1 MSSFAHVIVTSANDA
16 RPSSYLS
23 SRTEQ
28 IGLLRDTLG
37 DRSEHVELADSEDCY
52 RSPSAA
58 LDRYRDFLRKKYE
71 AGAAWIRIVGEP
83 ALAGRSDAEITACTR
98 YESIINLAFASA
110 PATIVCPYDT
120 RSLPTEVVA
129 DARRTHTGVAHG
141 GDASA
146 SRTYREPED
155 FLLDAQTASGA
166 ATITTPPL

>member
-1 MSSFAHVIVTSANDA
+1 MSSFAQVIVTSANDA

-155 FLLDAQTASGA
+155 FLDAQTASGA